1 VTRAVCMS
9 LIAMLVMTA
18 VARAGVELEIRP
30 DNVRRVQLIEQTD
43 GTYAYFIEN
52 DDGTTATLSPDK
64 FARRLYVDTNA
75 RPWYYTPLNI
85 TSPAGVAWVAMGLIA
100 QILFTGRMI
109 VQWLVSEKNK
119 KSTVPVAFW
128 WMSLIG
134 ATMLVVYFS
143 WRMDI
148 VGILGQ
154 SAGWLIYV
162 RNLVMIYRRPSEP
175 QEAAA

>member
-1 VTRAVCMS
+1 MAI
-9 LIAMLVMTA
+9 LLTA
-18 VARAGVELEIRP
+18 TVAYAGVTLEVRP
-30 DNVRRVQLIEQTD
+30 DNVSRVQLIEQTD
-43 GTYAYFIEN
+43 GTYGYMVEN
-52 DDGTTATLSPDK
+52 DDGTTAVLTPDQ

-85 TSPAGVAWVAMGLIA
+85 TSPAGVAWVAMGLLA

-119 KSTVPVAFW
+119 QSTVPVAFW

-134 ATMLVVYFS
+134 ATMLVVYFA
-143 WRMDI
+143 WRKDI

-162 RNLVMIYRRPSEP
+162 RNLMMIYRKPAPPPPPEVV
-175 QEAAA
+175 A